1 MKRILL
7 WMCAVIICCQC
18 SSAQEKSTSTK
29 NAPHVSPQDQKFVD
43 MEKVLWEAWK
53 TKDRKPYEDLL
64 SDKFFEVDVT
74 GTYAKATEIGYMV

>member
-1 MKRILL
+1 
-7 WMCAVIICCQC
+7 
-18 SSAQEKSTSTK
+18 
-29 NAPHVSPQDQKFVD
+29 